1 MAGNA
6 WNYFLLLL
14 EKNEKIKVLM
24 ELHFKYTLV
33 CTKRLELFKIQQAD
47 HGSLDFKGQTSEI
60 CLSPSINKVVKEDI

>member
-1 MAGNA
+1 
-6 WNYFLLLL
+6 
-14 EKNEKIKVLM
+14 M

-60 CLSPSINKVVKEDI
+60 CLNPSINKVVKENI